1 MLHTD
6 FYKAAAQALAPLGVP
21 LWLFGD
27 APTSPGPVYAT
38 YQAIGPG
45 GRRWVFEGATD
56 YARLQINLSALKSDP
71 AALDKIGAAYAALD
85 TLPKARRLGP
95 PLPLPAADGDPYKTL
110 RAEYEVTA

>member
-6 FYKAAAQALAPLGVP
+6 FYKAAAVALARVTAK
-21 LWLFGD
+21 LWLFGE
-27 APTSPGPVYAT
+27 APTDPGPLYAT

-56 YARLQINLSALKSDP
+56 YARLQINVSALKSDP
-71 AALDKIGAAYAALD
+71 AALAKIEAAFMALD

-95 PLPLPAADGDPYKTL
+95 PLPLPAASGDPYKTL